1 MKEKSLGN
9 TRALVNAA
17 LLAAVYAAITYM
29 TKPIS
34 FGAVQFRI
42 SEALCILPVFTVS
55 AVPGLFVGCFLA
67 NFLSG
72 AALLDI
78 VFGSLASLIGAYGTY
93 RLRDKGYLASLPPI
107 VSNALIIPFV
117 LRYGYGIEGSLPFFG
132 LTVGIGEII
141 AIGILG
147 NMLRLALLR
156 YGNKLFPEGGIA

>member
-55 AVPGLFVGCFLA
+55 AVPG
-67 NFLSG
+67 
-72 AALLDI
+72 
-78 VFGSLASLIGAYGTY
+78 SLIGAYGTY
-93 RLRDKGYLASLPPI
+93 RLRDRGYLASLPPI

>member
-72 AALLDI
+72 AAPLDI

-117 LRYGYGIEGSLPFFG
+117 LRYGYG